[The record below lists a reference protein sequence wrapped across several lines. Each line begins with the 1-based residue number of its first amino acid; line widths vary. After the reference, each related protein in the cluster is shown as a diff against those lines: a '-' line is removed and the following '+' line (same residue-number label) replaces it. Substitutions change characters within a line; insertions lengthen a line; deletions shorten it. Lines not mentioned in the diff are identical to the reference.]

1 MGLKPGMTVADIG
14 TGVGYMLPYL
24 SRAVGP
30 SGQVLA
36 EDIFDDFLAPPNN
49 APRTR
54 SPATSRLSRARRPIP
69 ICRRAAWTMMLAL
82 DSYHHF
88 DYPEKMLAVFARR
101 LRDGGRLVVVE
112 YYKRPNAMPGGDAVK
127 HIRLDEPDL
136 VREIESHGFRKVSEH
151 EHIKGSQYMV
161 VFERKALALT
171 PMSIPAPAAVAHAF
185 VDAINHRSPE
195 EIASLMTEDHVFIDA
210 LGTRV
215 AGRQQMQKGWQGYF
229 SMVPDYSYHGRRSF
243 C

>member
-1 MGLKPGMTVADIG
+1 MRIRHALLLGACCTCCTMLSAQVATDANTRYQTPEGRKAVAAGLGSPGRDATERPQELVDAMAIKHGMTVADIG

-30 SGQVLA
+30 SGRVLA
-36 EDIFDDFLAPPNN
+36 EDIFDDFLSA
-49 APRTR
+49 AKQ
-54 SPATSRLSRARRPIP
+54 
-69 ICRRAAWTMMLAL
+69 RAAEQKLGNVAFIKGTETDPHLADGSVDLILAL
-82 DSYHHF
+82 DSYHHY
-88 DYPEKMLAVFARR
+88 DYPEKMLAAFARA

-161 VFERKALALT
+161 VFERK
-171 PMSIPAPAAVAHAF
+171 P
-185 VDAINHRSPE
+185 
-195 EIASLMTEDHVFIDA
+195 
-210 LGTRV
+210 
-215 AGRQQMQKGWQGYF
+215 
-229 SMVPDYSYHGRRSF
+229 
-243 C
+243 